1 MERPYLV
8 SGGRELEKNWK
19 WRPTPEGD
27 PWEPSYVDTSRD
39 LSRALRRNSGLRVLV
54 AAGYYDFATPFFDA
68 EYTFANHGILPERVS
83 FAYFEAGHMMYLHRP
98 SLEELLAAVR
108 CFIRR

>member
-1 MERPYLV
+1 M
-8 SGGRELEKNWK
+8 
-19 WRPTPEGD
+19 
-27 PWEPSYVDTSRD
+27 
-39 LSRALRRNSGLRVLV
+39 

-98 SLEELLAAVR
+98 AHDKLLQEVR
-108 CFIRR
+108 AFMRR